1 MMYDV
6 TGINLVEFVK
16 GVYDMSAPMGM
27 GHLHFKSEPMTDAEA
42 REQIMD
48 EGRCAVSMDYVRG
61 RCCKMYVTRRGNR
74 LYARSYWPDHNE
86 AQLRAL
92 YARCAFTPKL
102 VMDEEVYGKQDD

>member
-27 GHLHFKSEPMTDAEA
+27 GYLHFKPEAMTDAEA
-42 REQIMD
+42 REQIID

-61 RCCKMYVTRRGNR
+61 RCCKMYITRRGDR
-74 LYARSYWPDHNE
+74 LYARSYWPDHSTT
-86 AQLRAL
+86 QLAKL
-92 YARCAFTPKL
+92 FSRCGFMPKE
-102 VMDEEVYGKQDD
+102 VTEEEVYGKQDD